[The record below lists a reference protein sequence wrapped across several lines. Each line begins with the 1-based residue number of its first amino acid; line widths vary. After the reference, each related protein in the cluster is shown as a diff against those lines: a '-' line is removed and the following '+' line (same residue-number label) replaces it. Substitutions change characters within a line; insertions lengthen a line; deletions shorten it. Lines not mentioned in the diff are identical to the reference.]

1 MLSGSLLKLWLW
13 CVGRI
18 TVHLYTVQINETTAL
33 MSLKQFC
40 LHFQVSALI
49 VKLSSCQFQIQST
62 SSKAVSAE
70 QIILVFNSAGPP
82 CHRRGIKLKQVSSLN
97 FLFILLDFFRFGSLF
112 QLSWVSDFFIPHNV
126 LFLHSL
132 TNEHRPVPDG
142 SDLILCHT
150 PAIPVHVF
158 LFQLLYYYFTSKW
171 SQLIN
176 QNIIF
181 NNLSIFI
188 RFVQNHKGSLSI
200 HIWFCNCLS

>member
-1 MLSGSLLKLWLW
+1 
-13 CVGRI
+13 
-18 TVHLYTVQINETTAL
+18 

-82 CHRRGIKLKQVSSLN
+82 CHRRGIKLKQVSSLH

-112 QLSWVSDFFIPHNV
+112 QLSWVSDFFIPHNI
-126 LFLHSL
+126 LFFYSL

-142 SDLILCHT
+142 SDLILCPT
-150 PAIPVHVF
+150 AMTSNSCTCFSFSIA
-158 LFQLLYYYFTSKW
+158 LLLLYKQVITTDKPKHYFQSFK
-171 SQLIN
+171 
-176 QNIIF
+176 
-181 NNLSIFI
+181 
-188 RFVQNHKGSLSI
+188 
-200 HIWFCNCLS
+200 HIY